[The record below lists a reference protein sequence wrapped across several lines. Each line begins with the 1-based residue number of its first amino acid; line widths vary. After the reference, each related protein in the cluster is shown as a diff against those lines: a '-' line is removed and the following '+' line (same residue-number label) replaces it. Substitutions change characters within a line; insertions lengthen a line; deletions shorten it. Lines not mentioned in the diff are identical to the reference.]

1 MKVLVLGGA
10 GAMAEVT
17 VRDLL
22 ESVGVER
29 VGVADLNYEKAS
41 AAARRLRDDRAVP
54 IAADARDTPSLTTI
68 MREWDAVINS
78 TWYEL
83 NLLVMQAA
91 IGAGIHYLDLGGLY
105 HMTRKQLELDK
116 RARDANVTCVLGMG
130 STPGT
135 MNVMGAYAASKMD
148 RIEAMKLRSGSAVVK
163 GGAAGFQA
171 PYSIRTVLDEF
182 TIPPIIFRDGEIK
195 EVPALSG
202 KESFTLPDPVG
213 EVEGYY
219 TIHSELAT
227 MPFTL
232 GKGIKNMDFI
242 VAYPSEFTKTVT
254 LLVQLG
260 LASKKPLKV
269 KGQETAPYDLLAS
282 VIDMLPKPSEVELDV
297 DIQRVE
303 AHGEVSGKNVT
314 VTVDAISIPNRRW
327 NIGGG
332 TVGTGTPPS
341 IIAQWLASGRIEKRG
356 VLPPESCVEPSRFFK
371 ELSAKDRGINVT
383 ERYEEILRLS

>member
-182 TIPPIIFRDGEIK
+182 TIPAIIFRDGKIE

-213 EVEGYY
+213 DVEGYY

-227 MPFTL
+227 MPSLRKGTAAL
-232 GKGIKNMDFI
+232 YQEVLHPNKHITINAEGLLEDGKRFQFHATESG
-242 VAYPSEFTKTVT
+242 YPPPDCCYGPK
-254 LLVQLG
+254 VQ
-260 LASKKPLKV
+260 
-269 KGQETAPYDLLAS
+269 
-282 VIDMLPKPSEVELDV
+282 I
-297 DIQRVE
+297 
-303 AHGEVSGKNVT
+303 
-314 VTVDAISIPNRRW
+314 
-327 NIGGG
+327 
-332 TVGTGTPPS
+332 
-341 IIAQWLASGRIEKRG
+341 RIW
-356 VLPPESCVEPSRFFK
+356 
-371 ELSAKDRGINVT
+371 
-383 ERYEEILRLS
+383 